1 MAKIITEKDVEAL
14 ATMPD
19 IIGVLVDA
27 FRARAAGKIL
37 NVPRQRADFWGARL
51 NMMAAGSADLN
62 RYVIKAYGNS
72 GHHILLFEKGKGL
85 LALIEASMLGRL
97 RTGAAS
103 GVATERLARPDASR
117 LGLIGAGRQAF
128 TQAMAI
134 SCARD
139 LTEIR
144 VYSRTTEK
152 LANFCSE
159 LERRLKVPVNPSA
172 SGEEAVRD
180 ADIVVAATTSKTPV
194 VMSDWICP
202 GTHVNGI
209 GANAADRR
217 ELEGKIFERASIIV
231 VDEPEQAR
239 IEAGE
244 LIDLTAAGKLQWS
257 DLIPIHEL
265 VANPPR
271 TRDPEAITVFKSLG
285 MALEDLAA
293 ASLIYDRYVAN

>member
-1 MAKIITEKDVEAL
+1 MAIMITEKDVEAL

-139 LTEIR
+139 LTEIK

-172 SGEEAVRD
+172 SGEEAVRN

-194 VMSDWICP
+194 VMSDWIRP

-217 ELEGKIFERASIIV
+217 ELDGNIFERASIIV

-244 LIDLTAAGKLQWS
+244 LIDLTTAGKLQWS

-293 ASLIYDRYVAN
+293 ASLIYDRYVAQ